1 MKFLAALRRHRDTID
16 LQRHD
21 EILREMKQVTE
32 KLRRREPIT
41 SMVLGEWRHDDDQ
54 EGPHDERND

>member
-1 MKFLAALRRHRDTID
+1 MKFITALRRHEPVD
-16 LQRHD
+16 LERHD

-41 SMVLGEWRHDDDQ
+41 SMVLGEWRHEDER